1 MAPSVDP
8 STVVFY
14 QKKNFEGSGDTY
26 AVGQDVSVP
35 GSLNDKY
42 LSVAV
47 GASAKVIAWQHY
59 NESGHYRE
67 WTDSQADISDIGGL
81 SRFKVVDD
89 DTRAISFLFKDATGG
104 DEKQY
109 SLKVDARD
117 VGTVMLYSTTKDGGE
132 YGLVGILPAGGPPV
146 TTAIY
151 VRDEHS
157 GGYLC
162 VGSVFF
168 QWNEES
174 KGVDVV
180 ENENWPKQ
188 LEQKRTGKSSFE
200 VTLVDNK
207 PSE

>member
-8 STVVFY
+8 TTAVFY
-14 QKKNFEGSGDTY
+14 QKKDYEGTGDVY
-26 AVGQDVSVP
+26 PLGQDVSVP

-42 LSVAV
+42 LSVAI

-59 NESGHYRE
+59 NESGIYQE
-67 WTDSQADISDIGGL
+67 WTSSQSDISSIGGL
-81 SRFKVVDD
+81 SRFRVVDD
-89 DTRAISFLFKDATGG
+89 DTRAISFLFKDTTGG
-104 DEKQY
+104 ENRQY

-117 VGTVMLYSTTKDGGE
+117 VGAVTLYSTIEEDQ

-146 TTAIY
+146 TTAVY
-151 VRDEHS
+151 VRDERS
-157 GGYLC
+157 GVYIAT
-162 VGSVFF
+162 GSVFF
-168 QWNEES
+168 KWNEET
-174 KGVDVV
+174 KEVDVV

-188 LEQKRTGKSSFE
+188 LSQKRTGNSSFE

>member
-1 MAPSVDP
+1 MAPSVNP
-8 STVVFY
+8 TTVVFY
-14 QKKNFEGSGDTY
+14 QKKDFEGTGDTY

-59 NESGHYRE
+59 NESGIYRE
-67 WTDSQADISDIGGL
+67 WAESQADISDIGGL
-81 SRFKVVDD
+81 SRFTVVDN

-104 DEKQY
+104 ADKQY

-117 VGTVMLYSTTKDGGE
+117 VGTVTLYSNSGDQ

-151 VRDEHS
+151 VRDEKS
-157 GGYLC
+157 GVY
-162 VGSVFF
+162 VAIGSVFF
-168 QWNEES
+168 QWNEET
-174 KGVDVV
+174 KEVDVV
-180 ENENWPKQ
+180 ENDNWPEQ
-188 LEQKRTGKSSFE
+188 LTQKRTGGSSFE
-200 VTLVDNK
+200 ITLVDNK

>member
-8 STVVFY
+8 NIAVFF
-14 QKKNFEGSGDTY
+14 QKTNYEGTGDPY
-26 AVGQDVSVP
+26 PLGQDVSVP

-47 GASAKVIAWQHY
+47 GASTKVIAWQHY
-59 NESGHYRE
+59 NETGHYRE
-67 WTDSQADISDIGGL
+67 WAESQSDISDIGGL
-81 SRFKVVDD
+81 SRFRVVDN
-89 DTRAISFLFKDATGG
+89 DTRAISFIFKDATGG
-104 DEKQY
+104 SDKQY

-117 VGTVMLYSTTKDGGE
+117 VGAVTLYSNDGDE

-151 VRDEHS
+151 VRDEKS
-157 GGYLC
+157 GVYIA

-168 QWNEES
+168 QWNSSNNE
-174 KGVDVV
+174 VDVV

-188 LEQKRTGKSSFE
+188 LDTKRTGKSAFE

>member
-26 AVGQDVSVP
+26 ALGQDVSVP

-67 WTDSQADISDIGGL
+67 WTESQVDISDIGGL

-89 DTRAISFLFKDATGG
+89 DTRAISFLFKDSTGG
-104 DEKQY
+104 KDKQY

-117 VGTVMLYSTTKDGGE
+117 VGAVTLYSNSGDE

-146 TTAIY
+146 TTAVY
-151 VRDEHS
+151 VRDESS
-157 GGYLC
+157 GVYLA

-168 QWNEES
+168 QWNGENKE
-174 KGVDVV
+174 VDVV
-180 ENENWPKQ
+180 ENDNWPKQ
-188 LEQKRTGKSSFE
+188 LKSKRTGKSAFE